1 MTEDGPAPMGV
12 AVKAIVRRDDGAV
25 LVIKRAPGSA
35 TDPGRWD
42 LPGGKVDPGES
53 ATDALVREAREE
65 TGLTVTP
72 GRPFH
77 VTHFTKEP
85 FWVTCVTFEC
95 PGFDGDISYSTEH
108 VDHAWIT
115 PAEVPDHEYARGI
128 REQLD
133 AYAALAG
140 ER

>member
-1 MTEDGPAPMGV
+1 MGV
-12 AVKAIVRRDDGAV
+12 AAKVIVRRDDGAI
-25 LVIKRAPGSA
+25 LIIKRSPRSA

-42 LPGGKVDPGES
+42 LPGGKMDYGERL
-53 ATDALVREAREE
+53 TDAVVREAREE

-95 PGFDGDISYSTEH
+95 PAFEGEVRYSDEH
-108 VDHAWIT
+108 VDHAWVRLEDI
-115 PAEVPDHEYARGI
+115 PNHDYARGI

-133 AYAALAG
+133 AYVTLVG
-140 ER
+140 GR